1 MTFSWL
7 PVIWIDILGSIAVL
21 VLASLCAIYSLKLLR
36 KDPDQTFHHY
46 LFLLILSFVFFAISR
61 SFGHLVKQGL
71 LFYNQQQAWESI
83 APFSGAINTAAFIVV
98 FSFGIYLNSS
108 RKIHKELERHKTD
121 LAALVAEQTRELRET
136 NQHLSQEVA
145 DRTSTEKQLEKTIGE
160 FSAVMDAID
169 YGVLF
174 MDDQLH
180 AHVVN
185 RAFRMLWDLPDDFE
199 AEGQS
204 MRELMVY
211 NRYNNIYNIPDEDFE
226 AYMDKCEAKVRQGT
240 ITPMEVRQGAI
251 TPKVMELRN
260 GKILQYQCVV
270 LPDGW
275 RMLTYFDI
283 TELKETQEKL
293 GQSQKMEAIG
303 MMAGG
308 VAHDLNNILTGI
320 VGYPDLLLMNLP
332 QDSKMRKPLEL
343 IKESGQ
349 RASEVVADLL
359 TVARGVAASRE
370 ISSLNTLV
378 IEYLKSAE
386 GEQMLS
392 LHPEVQIETDL
403 AHDLFNISCSAVHIK
418 KCFMNLLINGAE
430 AINGPGIIRIETRNQ
445 YIDKPVAENQYI
457 ASGEYAV
464 VRVIDSGQ
472 GIAEK
477 DIQHIFEPFYTKK
490 IMGRSGTGL
499 GLAIVWNTVQEHEG
513 AITVSSTKKGTQ
525 FDLYFPIT
533 RKKLSVKE
541 GGVELVQLQG
551 HGERILIV
559 DDERQQRDI
568 GSQMLS
574 TLGYKVETAS
584 SGEEALAFIRN
595 QAVDL
600 LILDMIMDPGINGRQ
615 TYEQIIAVQ
624 PQQRAIIA
632 SGFSE
637 NEEVKKAQAL
647 GAGNFIRKP
656 YTIEQIGIAVKKA
669 LS

>member
-1 MTFSWL
+1 MRLSWL
-7 PVIWIDILGSIAVL
+7 PVIWIDILGSIVVL

-36 KDPDQTFHHY
+36 KNPEQTFHHY
-46 LFLLILSFVFFAISR
+46 LFLLTLSFVFFAISR
-61 SFGHLVKQGL
+61 SFGHLIKQGL
-71 LFYNQQQAWESI
+71 LFYNQQQTWESI
-83 APFSGAINTAAFIVV
+83 APFSGSINTAAFIVV
-98 FSFGIYLNSS
+98 FSFGIYLNRS

-145 DRTSTEKQLEKTIGE
+145 DHTRTEKQLEKTIGE

-180 AHVVN
+180 ARIVN
-185 RAFRMLWDLPDDFE
+185 RAFRMVWDLPDDFE
-199 AEGQS
+199 AEGES
-204 MRELMVY
+204 MRELMAY
-211 NRYNNIYNIPDEDFE
+211 NRYNNIYNIADEDFE
-226 AYMDKCEAKVRQGT
+226 TYMDKCEAKVRQ
-240 ITPMEVRQGAI
+240 RAI
-251 TPKVMELRN
+251 PPKLMELKN
-260 GKILQYQCVV
+260 GKALQYQCVV

-283 TELKETQEKL
+283 TELKKTQEKL

-303 MMAGG
+303 IMAGG
-308 VAHDLNNILTGI
+308 VAHDLNNILSGI

-332 QDSKMRKPLEL
+332 QDSKMRKPLGL

-370 ISSLNTLV
+370 VNSLNTLI
-378 IEYLKSAE
+378 IEYLNSAE

-392 LHPEVQIETDL
+392 LHPEVQIKTDL
-403 AHDLFNISCSAVHIK
+403 AHDLLNISCSAVHIK

-445 YIDKPVAENQYI
+445 YIEKPVAENQYI
-457 ASGEYAV
+457 ATGEYAV
-464 VRVIDSGQ
+464 VRVADSGQ
-472 GIAEK
+472 GIVEK
-477 DIQHIFEPFYTKK
+477 DIQHIFEPFYSKK

-513 AITVSSTKKGTQ
+513 AITVSSSKKGTE
-525 FDLYFPIT
+525 FELYFPIT
-533 RKKLSVKE
+533 REKLNVKE

-551 HGERILIV
+551 HGEHILIV

-574 TLGYKVETAS
+574 ALGYKVETVS
-584 SGEEALAFIRN
+584 SGEEALAFIQN

-600 LILDMIMDPGINGRQ
+600 LILDMVMDPGINGCQ
-615 TYEQIIAVQ
+615 TYEKIIAVQ
-624 PQQRAIIA
+624 PQQRAVIA

-647 GAGNFIRKP
+647 GVGNFIRKP
-656 YTIEQIGIAVKKA
+656 YTIEQIGLAVKKG